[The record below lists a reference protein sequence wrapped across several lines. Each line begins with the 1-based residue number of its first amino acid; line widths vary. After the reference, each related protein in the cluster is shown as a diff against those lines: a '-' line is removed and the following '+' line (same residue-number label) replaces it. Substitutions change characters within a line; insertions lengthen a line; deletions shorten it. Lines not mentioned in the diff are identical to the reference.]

1 MAPNLVRNTTYVHP
15 PKTPKEGY
23 HLSEDLADDATGW
36 LHKLSLFPWQR
47 DDALQRAGLSRNRSS
62 RPFI

>member
-47 DDALQRAGLSRNRSS
+47 DDARSS
-62 RPFI
+62 RSS